1 MSLILVNHRISKQWL
16 LHRSGSASNDIF
28 CTTLILIFL
37 STSAR
42 SAHQGRAWRGSVGRP
57 FFSRITAVMC
67 PIMADEPPSERKDS
81 QSIPWSDAIRFIR
94 QLSHDL
100 RNDLNA
106 IELQSAYISELEKNG
121 ELKNE
126 IKRLRGMISGLAS
139 TLQRLS
145 RAVGEVRPD
154 LIPYHATDF
163 MQDLREKIDRDFPK
177 ESREISWDIQLGDAM
192 LNVDPQFFEEA
203 FIELFANAFRHD
215 RGKGPLAA
223 RARIESNR
231 FLFTLHEPKVRFD
244 LPTED
249 WGREPLRKMS
259 QRHYGL
265 GLNRVRAIVEAHR
278 GELNAQY
285 DPKVSTLITTL
296 RLPLSGEASEEA

>member
-1 MSLILVNHRISKQWL
+1 
-16 LHRSGSASNDIF
+16 
-28 CTTLILIFL
+28 
-37 STSAR
+37 
-42 SAHQGRAWRGSVGRP
+42 
-57 FFSRITAVMC
+57 MC
-67 PIMADEPPSERKDS
+67 RIMAAENGKDF
-81 QSIPWSDAIRFIR
+81 QSVPWNDAVRFIR

-106 IELQSAYISELEKNG
+106 IELQSAYIVELENNK
-121 ELKNE
+121 EFKNE
-126 IKRLRGMISGLAS
+126 IKRLREMISGLAS

-145 RAVGEVRPD
+145 RAVGEVRPT
-154 LIPYHATDF
+154 LIPYQAADF

-203 FIELFANAFRHD
+203 FTELFANAFRHD
-215 RGKGPLAA
+215 RGEGPLVASA
-223 RARIESNR
+223 KIDDKG
-231 FLFTLHEPKVRFD
+231 FLFTLHEPKARFD
-244 LPTED
+244 LPTQN
-249 WGREPLRKMS
+249 WGREPLRKMR

-265 GLNRVRAIVEAHR
+265 GLNRARSIVEAHG

-296 RLPLSGEASEEA
+296 RLPVSDDSL